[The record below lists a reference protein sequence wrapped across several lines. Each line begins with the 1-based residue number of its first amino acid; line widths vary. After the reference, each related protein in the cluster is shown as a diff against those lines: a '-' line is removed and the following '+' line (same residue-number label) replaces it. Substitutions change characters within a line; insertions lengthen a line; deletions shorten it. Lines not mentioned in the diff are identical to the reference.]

1 LTRTATRPI
10 VSDRNGMLEPGAQ
23 AHCKRVAAWCEELAL
38 VLDIPGSDASALQ
51 EAALMHH
58 HPIGFLEAAGY
69 SKLAGELGFVGA
81 EVSDA
86 PRLLSA
92 DAEQI
97 LIAFRGKRHGLAS
110 KRAHDLAHILDIAN
124 SFDEQLEYAPYETNS
139 LETLLQH
146 ALERHEQTDR
156 AVQFVLRYLR
166 KARRSDLAGMMSR
179 LPVYPAVAM
188 KLYGLLA
195 EDEVSLPGLDR
206 VAKSDQVVAGKMLQA
221 ANSAF
226 YSPRQLIKTVSQAI
240 SYVGIEDARR
250 ILVASA
256 VQPLYSSPRLRR
268 IWKHAI
274 EAAQVA
280 EQIAILS
287 RKADPSEAFLIGL
300 LHDVGKLAIALM
312 PNELNAS
319 LDRLIIKGC
328 ESAIAEVVVCGFD
341 HAEAGA
347 DVLKHWKFSDELIT
361 AVRYHHLP
369 ERNKSPMSAI
379 LYLTEYWTDSE
390 EDIPSN
396 ARLDLAF
403 EVVGITLA
411 DLKNTKFEMN
421 EALERL

>member
-1 LTRTATRPI
+1 
-10 VSDRNGMLEPGAQ
+10 MLEPGAQ

-58 HPIGFLEAAGY
+58 HPIAFLQGAGI
-69 SKLAGELGFVGA
+69 SKLAGDLGFVGHDSA
-81 EVSDA
+81 PS
-86 PRLLSA
+86 PRLISVE
-92 DAEQI
+92 AEQI
-97 LIAFRGKRHGLAS
+97 LVALRGKRAGSVS
-110 KRAHDLAHILDIAN
+110 KRAKDLAHILDIAN
-124 SFDEQLEYAPYETNS
+124 SFDEQLEYAPFETDS
-139 LETLLQH
+139 LETILQQ
-146 ALERHEQTDR
+146 ALERHEASDR

-188 KLYGLLA
+188 KLYGLLSA
-195 EDEVSLPGLDR
+195 DDVSLPALDR

-280 EQIAILS
+280 EQIATIS
-287 RKADPSEAFLIGL
+287 RKVDPSEAFLVGL

-312 PNELNAS
+312 PADLNAS

-347 DVLKHWKFSDELIT
+347 DVLKHWKFSDELIA

-379 LYLTEYWTDSE
+379 LYLTEFWTDSE

-403 EVVGITLA
+403 EVVGITLE
-411 DLKNTKFEMN
+411 DLKNTKFELN
-421 EALERL
+421 EALAGI

>member
-1 LTRTATRPI
+1 
-10 VSDRNGMLEPGAQ
+10 MLEPGAQ

-58 HPIGFLEAAGY
+58 HPIAFLQGAGF
-69 SKLAGELGFVGA
+69 SKLAGDLGFSGIGYC
-81 EVSDA
+81 DA
-86 PRLLSA
+86 PRLISA

-97 LIAFRGKRHGLAS
+97 LIAFRGKRRGGAS

-124 SFDEQLEYAPYETNS
+124 SFDEQLEYAPYEIDS

-166 KARRSDLAGMMSR
+166 KARRSDLGAMMSK

-188 KLYGLLA
+188 KLYGLLS
-195 EDEVSLPGLDR
+195 EDEVSLPALDR

-280 EQIAILS
+280 EQIALLS
-287 RKADPSEAFLIGL
+287 KKADPAEAFLVGL

-312 PNELNAS
+312 PAELNAS

-347 DVLKHWKFSDELIT
+347 DVLKHWKFSDELIA

-390 EDIPSN
+390 EDITSN

-403 EVVGITLA
+403 EVVGITPA

-421 EALERL
+421 KALAGL